1 MKSSEVNAIKEDW
14 NLLSCSGKWIGTGY
28 LQETTSRGV
37 AQLSYQH
44 AVESPKGGNKSIS
57 F

>member
-1 MKSSEVNAIKEDW
+1 MKSGEVNAIKEDW
-14 NLLSCSGKWIGTGY
+14 NLLSCFGKWIGTGY

>member
-1 MKSSEVNAIKEDW
+1 MKSGEVNAIKEDW